1 MNQKAKRLAAFF
13 GATGLTV
20 ALVCFTVMLSG
31 NHCPAWAKTAN
42 ATVQNNLPPCHQTEK
57 AKDPVPTTCSSCDLV
72 VSQESIHPKSPE
84 LDRNYFSVLSSIQD
98 VFRPTFGKFLVF
110 PPADSGGSKYNAQKS
125 VLISI
130 SSVRLLI

>member
-31 NHCPAWAKTAN
+31 NHCPAWTNAN
-42 ATVQNNLPPCHQTEK
+42 STVQNDLPPCHQTKK
-57 AKDPVPTTCSSCDLV
+57 AKDPVPTCSSCDLV

-84 LDRNYFSVLSSIQD
+84 LDRNYFSVLSSIQN
-98 VFRPTFGKFLVF
+98 VFHPSFGKFLVF
-110 PPADSGGSKYNAQKS
+110 PPANSGGSKYNAQKS

>member
-1 MNQKAKRLAAFF
+1 MNRKAKRLAAFF

-31 NHCPAWAKTAN
+31 NRCPAWASAN
-42 ATVQNNLPPCHQTEK
+42 PAVQNDLPPCHQAEK
-57 AKDPVPTTCSSCDLV
+57 AKDPVPTCSSCDLV
-72 VSQESIHPKSPE
+72 VSQESVHLPSPE
-84 LDRNYFSVLSSIQD
+84 LDRNYFSVLSSIRN
-98 VFRPTFGKFLVF
+98 VFPPSFGKFLVF
-110 PPADSGGSKYNAQKS
+110 RTADSRSSKYDSQKS